1 MWRFGWAGSGDDRLV
16 DAFLTSLFALLLAEM
31 GDRPQILCAALAIR
45 YGRAAPV
52 IWGLGLATLF
62 NCLISAFA
70 GSAVNQWISEEPVQ
84 LFYALSLL
92 LAGIGMMAWR
102 RPVDLLDT
110 WTLGPFWTS
119 FLGLFILQL
128 GDKGQFILAA
138 TAARTDA
145 WGFAAA
151 GGWIGV
157 MAACVPAVIFQEK
170 LAEMLPVKAIR
181 YTGGGMFLVIGIVIA
196 LSAWA
201 II

>member
-1 MWRFGWAGSGDDRLV
+1 M

-52 IWGLGLATLF
+52 IWGLGFAALF

-70 GSAVNQWISEEPVQ
+70 GAQVNQWISEHPVQ

-92 LAGIGMMAWR
+92 LAGIGMIAWR
-102 RPVDLLDT
+102 RPVDLLGK
-110 WTLGPFWTS
+110 WTMGPFWTS
-119 FLGLFILQL
+119 FFGLFILQL

-145 WGFAAA
+145 WAFAAV
-151 GGWIGV
+151 GGWIGI
-157 MAACVPAVIFQEK
+157 MAACVPAVLFQEK
-170 LAEMLPVKAIR
+170 LARMLPLSAIR
-181 YTGGGMFLVIGIVIA
+181 NTGGGIFLVIGTALA
-196 LSAWA
+196 LSAWDVL
-201 II
+201 